1 MRNFFR
7 GCMLSATLL
16 AAATGAHAAP
26 FSTSAANP
34 TAVPANGVIEGNY
47 PAGQSD
53 TNYYFA
59 VDLKAGQL
67 ASQISLRG
75 GAQYKTL
82 DFNLLD
88 GSGRRID
95 AYYITAGANDNNEAT
110 RVFPIDASGK
120 YLLRLTT
127 KGGPETTSFRVAL
140 GGSAMP
146 NSAPAAASANEP
158 SRSFLAPTT
167 ISRDGVIT
175 GAFPGGEGY
184 AYYYFVVDLKAGSLL
199 TQMSVSGREGALKWV
214 SLALLDE
221 HGRADKSYHMSRVEA
236 NADATKS
243 FPIDRSG
250 RHVLRLTMQGPE
262 TTNFRIELGGNALGS
277 SN

>member
-1 MRNFFR
+1 MRDFFR
-7 GCMLSATLL
+7 GCLMSAALL
-16 AAATGAHAAP
+16 ATATSAHAAG

-34 TAVPANGVIEGNY
+34 SAVSASGVIEGNY

-82 DFNLLD
+82 DFALLD
-88 GSGRRID
+88 GNGRRID

-110 RVFPIDASGK
+110 RVFPIDARGK
-120 YLLRLTT
+120 YLVRLTT
-127 KGGPETTSFRVAL
+127 KGPETTSFRVAL

-146 NSAPAAASANEP
+146 NSAPLAANPNEL
-158 SRSFLAPTT
+158 SSSFLASTPVG
-167 ISRDGVIT
+167 RDGVIT
-175 GAFPGGEGY
+175 GAFPGGDGY
-184 AYYYFVVDLKAGSLL
+184 AYYYFVADLKAGSLL
-199 TQMSVSGREGALKWV
+199 TQMSVSGREGALKWM
-214 SLALLDE
+214 SLAVLEDN
-221 HGRADKSYHMSRVEA
+221 GRAEKSYHMSRVEA
-236 NADATKS
+236 NADVTKS

-250 RHVLRLTMQGPE
+250 RHVLRLTVQGPE
-262 TTNFRIELGGNALGS
+262 TTKFRIELGGNALAGS
-277 SN
+277 N

>member
-1 MRNFFR
+1 MRDFLR
-7 GCMLSATLL
+7 GCLMSATLL
-16 AAATGAHAAP
+16 AAATGAHAAS

-34 TAVPANGVIEGNY
+34 TAVPASGVIEGNY

-53 TNYYFA
+53 ANYYFA

-67 ASQISLRG
+67 ASQISVRG
-75 GAQYKTL
+75 GAQYKSL

-88 GSGRRID
+88 GSGRRVD

-120 YLLRLTT
+120 YLVRLTA
-127 KGGPETTSFRVAL
+127 KGPETTSFRVAL

-146 NSAPAAASANEP
+146 SGTPAVAGANEP
-158 SRSFLAPTT
+158 SRSFLAPTPVGP
-167 ISRDGVIT
+167 DGVIT
-175 GAFPGGEGY
+175 GAFPGGDGY
-184 AYYYFVVDLKAGSLL
+184 AYYYFAADLKAGNLL
-199 TQMSVSGREGALKWV
+199 TQMSVSGRDGAMKWI

-221 HGRADKSYHMSRVEA
+221 HGRADKSYFMSRVEA

-250 RHVLRLTMQGPE
+250 RYVLRLSVQGAE
-262 TTNFRIELGGNALGS
+262 TTKYRIELGGNALASG
-277 SN
+277 N

>member
-1 MRNFFR
+1 MRDLLR
-7 GCMLSATLL
+7 GCFMSAALL
-16 AAATGAHAAP
+16 ALATEAHAAS

-34 TAVPANGVIEGNY
+34 TAVPANGVIDGNY

-59 VDLKAGQL
+59 VDLKAGRL

-75 GAQYKTL
+75 GAQYKSL
-82 DFNLLD
+82 DFTLLD

-120 YLLRLTT
+120 YLVRLTG
-127 KGGPETTSFRVAL
+127 KGPETTAFRVAL
-140 GGSAMP
+140 GGSALP
-146 NSAPAAASANEP
+146 VSAPAADSASEP
-158 SRSFLAPTT
+158 SRSFLAPTPVG
-167 ISRDGVIT
+167 RDGVIA
-175 GAFPGGEGY
+175 GAFPGDDGY
-184 AYYYFVVDLKAGSLL
+184 AYYYFVADLKAGNLL
-199 TQMSVSGREGALKWV
+199 TQMSVSGRDGAMKWI

-221 HGRADKSYHMSRVEA
+221 KGRAEHSYFMSRVEA

-243 FPIDRSG
+243 FPVDRSG
-250 RHVLRLTMQGPE
+250 RYVLRLTVQGAE
-262 TTNFRIELGGNALGS
+262 TTKYRIELGGNALAGS
-277 SN
+277 N

>member
-1 MRNFFR
+1 MRDFFR
-7 GCMLSATLL
+7 GCLMSAALL
-16 AAATGAHAAP
+16 ATASGAHAAA

-34 TAVPANGVIEGNY
+34 SSVPASGVIEGNY

-67 ASQISLRG
+67 ASQISMRG

-88 GSGRRID
+88 GNGRRID

-120 YLLRLTT
+120 YLVRLTT
-127 KGGPETTSFRVAL
+127 KGPETTSFRVAL
-140 GGSAMP
+140 GGSAM
-146 NSAPAAASANEP
+146 SSSRPAATPANEP
-158 SRSFLAPTT
+158 SRSFLAPMPVGA
-167 ISRDGVIT
+167 DGVIT

-184 AYYYFVVDLKAGSLL
+184 AYYYFVADLKAGNLL
-199 TQMSVSGREGALKWV
+199 TQMSVSGREGAIKWM

-243 FPIDRSG
+243 FPVDRSG
-250 RHVLRLTMQGPE
+250 RYVLRLTVQGPE
-262 TTNFRIELGGNALGS
+262 TTKFRVELGGNALAS

>member
-1 MRNFFR
+1 MRDFFR
-7 GCMLSATLL
+7 GCLMSAALL
-16 AAATGAHAAP
+16 AAATGAQAAG

-34 TAVPANGVIEGNY
+34 SPVPASGLIEGNY

-67 ASQISLRG
+67 ASQISLGG

-82 DFNLLD
+82 DFALLD
-88 GSGRRID
+88 GNGRRID

-110 RVFPIDASGK
+110 RVFPIDARGK
-120 YLLRLTT
+120 YLVRLTT
-127 KGGPETTSFRVAL
+127 KGPETTSFRVAL

-146 NSAPAAASANEP
+146 NTPVAANPNEA
-158 SRSFLAPTT
+158 SRSFLAPTPVG
-167 ISRDGVIT
+167 SDGVIT

-184 AYYYFVVDLKAGSLL
+184 AYYYFVADLKAGSLL
-199 TQMSVSGREGALKWV
+199 TQISVSGREGALKWI
-214 SLALLDE
+214 SLAVLEDN
-221 HGRADKSYHMSRVEA
+221 GRADKSYHMSRVEA

-250 RHVLRLTMQGPE
+250 RHVLRLTVQGPE
-262 TTNFRIELGGNALGS
+262 TTKFRIELGGNALAGS
-277 SN
+277 N

>member
-1 MRNFFR
+1 MRDFFR
-7 GCMLSATLL
+7 GCLISAALL
-16 AAATGAHAAP
+16 AAASGAHAAG

-34 TAVPANGVIEGNY
+34 STVPTNGVIEGNY

-67 ASQISLRG
+67 DSQISMRG

-88 GSGRRID
+88 GNGRRID

-120 YLLRLTT
+120 YLVRLTT
-127 KGGPETTSFRVAL
+127 KGPETTSFRVAL
-140 GGSAMP
+140 GGSAMS
-146 NSAPAAASANEP
+146 NSAPAAAPGNEP
-158 SRSFLAPTT
+158 SRSFLAPTPVG
-167 ISRDGVIT
+167 SDGVVT

-184 AYYYFVVDLKAGSLL
+184 AYYYFVADLKAGNLL
-199 TQMSVSGREGALKWV
+199 TQMSVSGREGAMKWM

-243 FPIDRSG
+243 FPVDRSG
-250 RHVLRLTMQGPE
+250 RYVLRLTVQGPE
-262 TTNFRIELGGNALGS
+262 TTKFRVELGGNALAS

>member
-1 MRNFFR
+1 MRDFFR
-7 GCMLSATLL
+7 GCLMSAALL
-16 AAATGAHAAP
+16 AAATGAQAAG

-34 TAVPANGVIEGNY
+34 SAVPASGVVEGNY

-95 AYYITAGANDNNEAT
+95 AYDITAGANDSNEAT

-120 YLLRLTT
+120 YLIRLTT
-127 KGGPETTSFRVAL
+127 KGPETTSFRVAL

-146 NSAPAAASANEP
+146 NNVPGAANANEP
-158 SRSFLAPTT
+158 SRSFLAPTPVGP
-167 ISRDGVIT
+167 DGVIA
-175 GAFPGGEGY
+175 GAFPGGDGY
-184 AYYYFVVDLKAGSLL
+184 AYYYFVANLKAGSLL
-199 TQMSVSGREGALKWV
+199 TQMSVSGREGALKWM
-214 SLALLDE
+214 SLALLEDN
-221 HGRADKSYHMSRVEA
+221 GRAEKSYHMSRVEA

-250 RHVLRLTMQGPE
+250 RHVLRLTVQGPE
-262 TTNFRIELGGNALGS
+262 TTKFRIELGGNALAGS
-277 SN
+277 N

>member
-1 MRNFFR
+1 MRDFLR
-7 GCMLSATLL
+7 GCFMSAALL
-16 AAATGAHAAP
+16 AVATGAHAAS

-67 ASQISLRG
+67 ASQISLHG
-75 GAQYKTL
+75 GAQYKSL

-120 YLLRLTT
+120 YLVRLTA
-127 KGGPETTSFRVAL
+127 KGPETTSFRVAL
-140 GGSAMP
+140 GGSALP
-146 NSAPAAASANEP
+146 VSAPVAASASEP
-158 SRSFLAPTT
+158 SRSFLAPTAVG
-167 ISRDGVIT
+167 RDGVIA
-175 GAFPGGEGY
+175 GAFPGGDGY
-184 AYYYFVVDLKAGSLL
+184 AYYYFVADLKAGSLL
-199 TQMSVSGREGALKWV
+199 TQMSLSGRDGAMKWI

-221 HGRADKSYHMSRVEA
+221 KGRVAHSYFMSRVEA

-243 FPIDRSG
+243 FPVDRTG
-250 RHVLRLTMQGPE
+250 RYVLRLTVQGSE
-262 TTNFRIELGGNALGS
+262 TTKYRVELGGNALAGS
-277 SN
+277 N